1 MLGRNILAIR
11 DYSSILQ
18 LQQYFILLG
27 KSPIPDTDIS
37 LLLTIPLRPTPS
49 PLPIDSYGCC
59 LTELADN
66 LIIANPVCFFYET
79 TLK

>member
-49 PLPIDSYGCC
+49 PLPIDS
-59 LTELADN
+59 
-66 LIIANPVCFFYET
+66 
-79 TLK
+79 